1 MKNKYYFLVY
11 GLIILTTSV
20 FSQDFIPTQT
30 YVELDFNSIRTYN
43 QNKVTDFKLDPIIR
57 EKLMPY
63 YQDAIKQ
70 LKVAREVHFTIS
82 RDNSNNET
90 VLDSAVFNYDIN
102 GKLTSITVKG
112 PKDKK
117 GSKGISLFFDYDKT
131 GNLSKIRGDKKTIRT
146 FTRDKNG
153 KISKAD
159 KISYIYENGALKKIG
174 KIYKDGDYFIDDCSS
189 DNFFDRYETKYDQF
203 GRIWEFSA
211 HEAISEYFYDANKRL
226 AMNKGGAESYHYSIS
241 IYYEG
246 DLMTQITE
254 SNGYATDE
262 DSETLILTEI
272 RRTYRN

>member
-1 MKNKYYFLVY
+1 MKSKYYFLVY
-11 GLIILTTSV
+11 GIIFLTTSV

-43 QNKVTDFKLDPIIR
+43 QNMVTDFKLDPIIR

-70 LKVAREVHFTIS
+70 LKVSREVHYTIS
-82 RDNSNNET
+82 KDNSNTEK
-90 VLDSAVFNYDIN
+90 VLDSAVFNYDID

-117 GSKGISLFFDYDKT
+117 GSKGISLFFDYDKM
-131 GNLSKIRGDKKTIRT
+131 GNLLKIRGDKKTIQT

-153 KISKAD
+153 KITKAD

-189 DNFFDRYETKYDQF
+189 DNFLDRCQIKYDQF
-203 GRIWEFSA
+203 GRIWDFRA
-211 HEAISEYFYDANKRL
+211 HEEMSEYFYDANKRL
-226 AMNKGGAESYHYSIS
+226 AMIKGGAESYHFNIS

-246 DLMTQITE
+246 GLMTQITE

-272 RRTYRN
+272 RRTYRD